1 MPVGVMGEV
10 QGLKTCLATLNQI
23 DKKARRDITK
33 EYKTIVKP
41 VVDEAKQNVPREA
54 PISGWARNW
63 TTKSGFK
70 MLPWQGDIGAKM
82 IKPKLNGRK
91 VREYGGNVQNLAV
104 MSITWS
110 GMVDTVFDIAGR
122 GPVPDAR
129 GQQMVKALSEK
140 FGKPSRVIWPAWEKN
155 ANEVEKQIEDLIDK
169 IVAETE
175 RALRSIPKAAS

>member
-1 MPVGVMGEV
+1 MIGVAGEV
-10 QGLKTCLATLNQI
+10 KGLKTALATLNEL

-41 VVDEAKQNVPREA
+41 VVDDAKQNVPRQA

-91 VREYGGNVQNLAV
+91 VREYGGHVQNLAV
-104 MSITWS
+104 MSITWT

-122 GPVPDAR
+122 GSVPDPR
-129 GQQMVKALSEK
+129 GQQMTKALSER
-140 FGKPSRVIWPAWEKN
+140 FGKPSRVIWPAWERN
-155 ANEVEKQIEDLIDK
+155 ADKVEKEIAQLIDK

-175 RALRSIPKAAS
+175 RALRNIPKAAA

>member
-1 MPVGVMGEV
+1 MIGVAGEV
-10 QGLKTCLATLNQI
+10 QGLKTCLSTLNQI

-41 VVDEAKQNVPREA
+41 VVDEAKRNVPRQA
-54 PISGWARNW
+54 PLSGWARNW

-91 VREYGGNVQNLAV
+91 VREYGGQVQNLAV
-104 MSITWS
+104 MSITWT

-122 GPVPDAR
+122 GPVPDPR
-129 GQQMVKALSEK
+129 GQQMVAALTQR
-140 FGKPSRVIWPAWEKN
+140 FGRPSRVIWPAWEKN
-155 ANEVEKQIEDLIDK
+155 KNEVEGQILELIDK
-169 IVAETE
+169 IVSETE
-175 RALRSIPKAAS
+175 RALRNIPKGAA

>member
-1 MPVGVMGEV
+1 MPVGVAGEV
-10 QGLKTCLATLNQI
+10 RGVKEALRVIGQI
-23 DKKARRDITK
+23 DKQARRDITK

-41 VVDEAKQNVPREA
+41 VVDEAKRNVPREA
-54 PISGWARNW
+54 PLSGWARNW

-110 GMVDTVFDIAGR
+110 GMVDTVFDMAGR

-129 GQQMVKALSEK
+129 GKQMVKALSEK
-140 FGKPSRVIWPAWEKN
+140 FGQPSRVMWPAWEKN
-155 ANEVEKQIEDLIDK
+155 AEEVEKQIAQLIDR
-169 IVAETE
+169 IMDEAR
-175 RALRSIPKAAS
+175 RALEAKAGQ